1 MQRLNEQMLE
11 SMVEAWLA
19 EDVGRGDRTTAAVV
33 PDDVVGRARIEARE
47 PAVVAGLDAARLCFT
62 KIGGEAI
69 KWLPEVQDGER
80 VGAGD
85 VLARIEGP
93 LAAIL
98 TAERTALNLLQRL
111 SAVATLSASFVAEI
125 EGTKARIVDTRKTTP
140 GLRLLEKHAVAVG
153 GGRNHR
159 FGLDDGILVKDNHIQ
174 AAGGVTEAT
183 RRAVAGAPH
192 GLVVEIEVQNL
203 DELDEAIAAGAHAVL
218 LDNMSPDLVR
228 VAVERAGGKVVL
240 EASGGIDLTTVR
252 SFAETG
258 VDLISV
264 GALTHSAPAI
274 DLALEVEN

>member
-1 MQRLNEQMLE
+1 MERIDEVTLDR
-11 SMVEAWLA
+11 MVDAWLA

-33 PDDVVGRARIEARE
+33 PPEAVGRARIEARV
-47 PAVVAGLDAARLCFT
+47 PAVISGLAVAERCFARV
-62 KIGGEAI
+62 GGDRI
-69 KWLPEVQDGER
+69 KWLPEVRDGDLVER
-80 VGAGD
+80 GD
-85 VLARIEGP
+85 VLARIEGS

-111 SAVATLSASFVAEI
+111 SAVATLTERFVAETT
-125 EGTKARIVDTRKTTP
+125 GTRAQIVDTRKTTP
-140 GLRLLEKHAVAVG
+140 GLRLLEKHAVVVA

-183 RRAVAGAPH
+183 RRALAGAPH
-192 GLVVEIEVQNL
+192 GLLVEIEVQNL

-218 LDNMSPDLVR
+218 LDNMTPDEVR
-228 VAVERAGGKVVL
+228 SAVERAGGRVLL
-240 EASGGIDLTTVR
+240 EASGGIDLATVR

-258 VDLISV
+258 IDLISV

-274 DLALEVEN
+274 DLALEVED